1 MTSVSDDIAVVDGL
15 TVCDHIEIQQ
25 LYARYSHTIDSGDAK
40 GWADTFTEDG
50 VWRSET
56 TCYRGSEQL
65 AAFAETSRNLLGGYR
80 HVQTNMLL
88 SPTAE
93 GVEGSSYLLFLQP
106 DPGRN
111 APTII
116 NSGVYQDTLV
126 RTPAGW
132 RFAVRKLVV
141 DVLPATPAPAAVPTP
156 DGTDGPSQQLQAFVE
171 YMRATPIELDP
182 ETMRGPVTAAQ
193 LEGVTRSATDLGGVG
208 AVTIEPQGNSP
219 DLTVVYFHGG
229 GYVSGSPPELYLP
242 MVAGVAL
249 AANARVHVV
258 DYRLAPEAPFP
269 GAFEDCLNA
278 YRWLLRDGGVD
289 PRTLAVFGDSAGGN
303 LALAVA
309 VAARDERLP
318 LPTSVAVISPYAD
331 LTFSGASIEQR
342 KDLDPYVSGE
352 LLELM
357 AAAYVGDGPRDDP
370 RCSTVFADLTGL
382 PPLLV
387 QVGENEILYDDATRI
402 RDAACAAGV
411 AVTFESWKHGF
422 HVWPVFVSAS
432 LPESSAAI
440 ERLAAFLKG
449 QAILARL
456 R

>member
-1 MTSVSDDIAVVDGL
+1 MTSVSDDAAVVDGL
-15 TVCDHIEIQQ
+15 AVCDHIEIQQ

-40 GWADTFTEDG
+40 SWADTFTEDG
-50 VWRSET
+50 VWRSEA

-93 GVEGSSYLLFLQP
+93 GVEGSAYLLFLQP

-116 NSGVYQDTLV
+116 NSAIYQDTLA
-126 RTPAGW
+126 RTPAGR
-132 RFAVRKLVV
+132 RFAIRKLVV
-141 DVLPATPAPAAVPTP
+141 DVLPSCPALAAVPTP
-156 DGTDGPSQQLQAFVE
+156 DGAGGPSQQLQALVE
-171 YMRATPIELDP
+171 YMRATPIDP
-182 ETMRGPVTAAQ
+182 EAMRAPVSAAQ
-193 LEGVTRSATDLGGVG
+193 LDGVTRSATDLGGVP
-208 AVTIEPQGNSP
+208 AVTIEPQGSSP
-219 DLTVVYFHGG
+219 DLTVLYFHGG
-229 GYVSGSPPELYLP
+229 GYVSGSPPEMYLP

-249 AANARVHVV
+249 AANARVHAV

-278 YRWLLRDGGVD
+278 YRWLLRDGAVD
-289 PRTLAVFGDSAGGN
+289 PRKLAVFGDSAGGN

-331 LTFSGASIEQR
+331 LTFSGPSIEQR
-342 KDLDPYVSGE
+342 KHQDPYVSGE

-357 AAAYVGDGPRDDP
+357 AAAYVGEGPRDDP
-370 RCSTVFADLTGL
+370 RCSTVFADLHGL

-402 RDAACAAGV
+402 RDAAGAAGV
-411 AVTFESWKHGF
+411 EVTFESWKHGF
-422 HVWPVFVSAS
+422 HVWPVFVSAG

-440 ERLAAFLKG
+440 ERIAAFLKG
-449 QAILARL
+449 QAILAKL

>member
-1 MTSVSDDIAVVDGL
+1 
-15 TVCDHIEIQQ
+15 
-25 LYARYSHTIDSGDAK
+25 
-40 GWADTFTEDG
+40 
-50 VWRSET
+50 
-56 TCYRGSEQL
+56 
-65 AAFAETSRNLLGGYR
+65 
-80 HVQTNMLL
+80 MLL
-88 SPTAE
+88 CPTAQ
-93 GVEGSSYLLFLQP
+93 GLEGSSYLLFLQP

-141 DVLPATPAPAAVPTP
+141 DVLPATPASAAVPTP

-193 LEGVTRSATDLGGVG
+193 LEGVTRCATDLGGVG

>member
-1 MTSVSDDIAVVDGL
+1 MTSAHDDGVDGL
-15 TVCDHIEIQQ
+15 AVADHIEIQQ
-25 LYARYSHTIDSGDAK
+25 LYARYSHTIDSGDVK

-50 VWRSET
+50 MWRSDT
-56 TCYRGSEQL
+56 ACYRGSEQL

-88 SPTAE
+88 SPNAE
-93 GVEGSSYLLFLQP
+93 GVDGSSYLLFLQP

-116 NSGVYQDTLV
+116 NSAVYRDSIV

-132 RFAVRKLVV
+132 RFAIRRLVI
-141 DVLPATPAPAAVPTP
+141 DALPSSPALTTVPTP
-156 DGTDGPSQQLQAFVE
+156 DGAGGPSRQLHALVE
-171 YMRATPIELDP
+171 YLRATPVTP
-182 ETMRGPVTAAQ
+182 EAMRAPATAAQ
-193 LEGVTRSATDLGGVG
+193 LAGVTRCTTDLGGVP
-208 AVTIEPQGNSP
+208 AVTIEPLGGSP
-219 DLTVVYFHGG
+219 DLTVLYFHGG
-229 GYVSGSPPELYLP
+229 GYVSGSPPEMYLP
-242 MVAGVAL
+242 MVAGVAI

-258 DYRLAPEAPFP
+258 DYRLAPEVPFP

-278 YRWLLRDGGVD
+278 YRWLQCGGGAD
-289 PRTLAVFGDSAGGN
+289 ARQLAVFGDSAGAN
-303 LALAVA
+303 LALAVT

-318 LPTSVAVISPYAD
+318 LPTSVALISPFAD
-331 LTFSGASIEQR
+331 LTFSGPSIEQR

-357 AAAYVGDGPRDDP
+357 AAAYVGDGSRDDP
-370 RCSTVFADLTGL
+370 HCSTVFADLHGL
-382 PPLLV
+382 PPLFI

-402 RDAACAAGV
+402 RDAARTAGV
-411 AVTFESWKHGF
+411 DVTFESWRHGF
-422 HVWPVFVSAS
+422 HVWPVFVSAG
-432 LPESSAAI
+432 LPESAAAI

-449 QAILARL
+449 QAILAKL